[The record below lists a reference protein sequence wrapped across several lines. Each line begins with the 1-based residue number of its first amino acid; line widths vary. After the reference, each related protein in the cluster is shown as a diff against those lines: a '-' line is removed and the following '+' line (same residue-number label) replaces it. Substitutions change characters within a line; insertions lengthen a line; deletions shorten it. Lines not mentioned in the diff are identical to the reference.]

1 MLTWRHGL
9 GATVDDLAQS
19 IARMEGFLVPGSIAQ
34 VNNNPGNLRSGP
46 GQIGTSNGFAVF
58 PDVAT
63 GYAALDS
70 QIDYNVSLGLNL
82 DQFFAGEPGVY
93 PGYAPSADSNN
104 PTQYASTVA
113 GMLNIDPTVP
123 LSGVLGSSTGSA
135 SSDSAITA
143 PTSDDSSV
151 FDALDLSSLSA
162 ISGTT
167 WAAIALILA
176 AVVLAVRR

>member
-1 MLTWRHGL
+1 MLTWRPGL

-46 GQIGTSNGFAVF
+46 GQIGTANGFAVF

-70 QIDYNVSLGLNL
+70 QIAYNESLGLNL
-82 DQFFAGEPGVY
+82 NQFFAGEPGVY
-93 PGYAPSADSNN
+93 PGYAPSADFNN
-104 PTQYASTVA
+104 PSQYASTVA

-123 LSGVLGSSTGSA
+123 LTDVLGNSTTPVSPDLTSGA
-135 SSDSAITA
+135 ST
-143 PTSDDSSV
+143 TNDSSV

-176 AVVLAVRR
+176 AVVIGFRR